1 MAESKL
7 DQQVKTTVEVS
18 IRLIFLFA
26 LIGWCL
32 FLLSPFLVP
41 VLWGAILAVAISPMY
56 MALCHRFGNRPRV
69 SAFLIVIVL
78 LSSILIPFYFFVDSA
93 VVHLKAF
100 SHHLQQAKVIDIP
113 PPNMSVKS
121 WPIVGESIY
130 DLWYRASD
138 NLEEFLKSYRTE
150 LRELGK
156 RLFRIIVGISG
167 SVFQLLL
174 SIIIA
179 GILLATKGT
188 REITQK
194 FIGKLVGARGQE
206 FVDLAEVTVRNVT
219 KGILGVSLIQ
229 SAFLGLMFFL
239 AGVPYAGVWALC
251 CLLIG
256 IMQLPPILVAGPI
269 IIYIYSN
276 TGVGMA
282 TFWAVILLL
291 GTLIDNVLKPIFMGA
306 GAAVPMLV
314 IFLGAIGGF
323 MLTGFIGLFTGAIV
337 LSLGYR
343 MLMSWLYEG
352 EQEPTTT

>member
-1 MAESKL
+1 MKDLENK
-7 DQQVKTTVEVS
+7 VKNTVEIS
-18 IRLIFLFA
+18 IRLIFLFL

-32 FLLSPFLVP
+32 FLISPFLVP
-41 VLWGAILAVAISPMY
+41 VLWGAILAVAIAPLY
-56 MALCHRFGNRPRV
+56 VRLCQWLGGRTKL
-69 SAFLIVIVL
+69 SAFLMALVL
-78 LSSILIPFYFFVDSA
+78 LSLILVPFYFFVDSA

-100 SHHLQQAKVIDIP
+100 SSHLQQAKVIDIP
-113 PPNMSVKS
+113 PPNVSVKG
-121 WPIVGESIY
+121 WPILGESIY
-130 DLWYRASD
+130 DFWFRASD
-138 NLEEFLKSYRTE
+138 NLEELLKSYRVE
-150 LRELGK
+150 IREIGK
-156 RLFRIIVGISG
+156 RLFRMIMGISG
-167 SVFQLLL
+167 SVLQLLL

-188 REITQK
+188 RDITQK
-194 FIGKLVGARGQE
+194 FFGKLVGAKGQE
-206 FVDLAEVTVRNVT
+206 FVEIAEVTVRNVT

-229 SAFLGLMFFL
+229 SAFLGLMFFF

-256 IMQLPPILVAGPI
+256 IMQLPPLLVAGPV
-269 IIYIYSN
+269 IIYIYST

-323 MLTGFIGLFTGAIV
+323 ILTGFIGLFTGAIV

-343 MLMSWLYEG
+343 LLISWLYDDVEDA
-352 EQEPTTT
+352 PI